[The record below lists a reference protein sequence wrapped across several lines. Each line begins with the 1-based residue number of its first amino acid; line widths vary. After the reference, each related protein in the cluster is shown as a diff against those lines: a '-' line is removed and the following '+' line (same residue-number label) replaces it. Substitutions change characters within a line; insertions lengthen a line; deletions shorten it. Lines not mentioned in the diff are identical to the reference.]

1 MRSQQGTSFG
11 LPSLPI
17 TYEFPLHE
25 RIRTWLR
32 LEDLF
37 DKAQFFIGMDSPRA
51 HHAALL
57 SLLELAE
64 VTTRPELKSE
74 LIQEL
79 ERQKVGLESLSN
91 NPAVDRA
98 RLEAVL
104 AEIASSLADLHGMS
118 GKVGQHLRENEWL
131 SSIKSRS
138 SLPGGLCGFD
148 VPCYQHWLHQPW
160 VRRATDLNEWLV
172 PLLPV
177 RNAVGQVLR
186 ILRDS
191 GRANRQMATAGAFQL
206 TLGGRTAHLVR
217 VEVDEDVVCA
227 PEISANK
234 YAINIRF
241 VLSEKSQ
248 KPRPCDHDVSF
259 SLTLCNL

>member
-1 MRSQQGTSFG
+1 MTIG
-11 LPSLPI
+11 LPGLPI

-37 DKAQFFIGMDSPRA
+37 DKVQYFISVDSARA
-51 HHAALL
+51 HHAAVL
-57 SLLELAE
+57 SLFELAE
-64 VTTRPELKSE
+64 VTARPELKSE

-79 ERQKVGLESLSN
+79 DRQKSGLEGLRHN
-91 NPAVDRA
+91 QAVDQG

-104 AEIASSLADLHGMS
+104 AEIASNLSDLHAIS
-118 GKVGQHLRENEWL
+118 GKVGQHLRENDWL
-131 SSIKSRS
+131 SGIKSRS
-138 SLPGGLCGFD
+138 SLPGGVCGFD
-148 VPCYQHWLHQPW
+148 VPCYQHWLHQSW
-160 VRRATDLNEWLV
+160 VTRASDLNEWLA
-172 PLLPV
+172 PMLAI
-177 RNAVGQVLR
+177 RNAVTQVLR

-191 GRANRQMATAGAFQL
+191 GHATRYTAAAGAFQL
-206 TLGGRTAHLVR
+206 MLAGRTAHLVR
-217 VEVDEDVVCA
+217 VEVDDSVPCA

-241 VLSEKSQ
+241 VQPEKTQ
-248 KPRPCDHDVSF
+248 KPRPCDLDVSF

>member
-1 MRSQQGTSFG
+1 MRSQQGTSIG
-11 LPSLPI
+11 LPGLPI

-37 DKAQFFIGMDSPRA
+37 DKVQFFIGIDSPRA

-64 VTTRPELKSE
+64 VTARPELKSE

-79 ERQKVGLESLSN
+79 ERQKSGLEGLAS
-91 NPAVDRA
+91 NPAVDRT
-98 RLEAVL
+98 RLDAVL
-104 AEIASSLADLHGMS
+104 AEIASALSDLHGLS
-118 GKVGQHLRENEWL
+118 GKVGQHLRENDWL
-131 SSIKSRS
+131 TSIKSRA

-148 VPCYQHWLHQPW
+148 VPCYQQWLHQPW
-160 VRRATDLNEWLV
+160 VRRATDLNDWLA

-177 RNAVGQVLR
+177 RNAVSQVLR

-191 GRANRQMATAGAFQL
+191 GRANRHMAAGGSFQL

-217 VEVDEDVVCA
+217 IEVDDSAVCA

-241 VLSEKSQ
+241 VLSEKAQ
-248 KPRPCDHDVSF
+248 KPRPCDHDVAF

>member
-1 MRSQQGTSFG
+1 M
-11 LPSLPI
+11 PI

-37 DKAQFFIGMDSPRA
+37 DKVQYFISMDSPRA

-57 SLLELAE
+57 SLFELAE
-64 VTTRPELKSE
+64 VTARPELKSE

-79 ERQKVGLESLSN
+79 ERQKSGLEGLRS
-91 NPAVDRA
+91 NPAVDQA
-98 RLEAVL
+98 RLDAVL
-104 AEIASSLADLHGMS
+104 AEIASNLSDLHGIS
-118 GKVGQHLRENEWL
+118 GKVGQHLRENDWL
-131 SSIKSRS
+131 AGIKSRS
-138 SLPGGLCGFD
+138 SLPGGVCGFD

-160 VRRATDLNEWLV
+160 VERATDLNEWLA
-172 PLLPV
+172 PTLPI
-177 RNAVGQVLR
+177 RNAVTQVLR

-191 GRANRQMATAGAFQL
+191 GHAARHVAAAGAFQL
-206 TLGGRTAHLVR
+206 MLGGRTAHLVR
-217 VEVDEDVVCA
+217 VEVDDSVPCA

-241 VLSEKSQ
+241 VQPEKSQ
-248 KPRPCDHDVSF
+248 KPKPCDQDVSF